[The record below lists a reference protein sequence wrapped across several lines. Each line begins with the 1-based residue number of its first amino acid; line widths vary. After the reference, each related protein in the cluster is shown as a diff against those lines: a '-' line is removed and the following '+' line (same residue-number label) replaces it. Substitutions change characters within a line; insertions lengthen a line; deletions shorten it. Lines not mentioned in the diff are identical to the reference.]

1 MPETADKKSF
11 KEENYAVKIFFL
23 VKSLIDAADKALID
37 KACTHGVVKKE
48 FLKHIWKFA
57 NYSFFID
64 FSRSFLGLNIPTK
77 LVINPI

>member
-48 FLKHIWKFA
+48 FLKHI
-57 NYSFFID
+57 
-64 FSRSFLGLNIPTK
+64 
-77 LVINPI
+77 